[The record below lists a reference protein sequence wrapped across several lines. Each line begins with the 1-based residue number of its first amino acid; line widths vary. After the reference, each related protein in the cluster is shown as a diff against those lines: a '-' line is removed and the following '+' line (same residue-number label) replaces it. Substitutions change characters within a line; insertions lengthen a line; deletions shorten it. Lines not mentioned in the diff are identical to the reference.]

1 LPLDGALQT
10 AQPKLREGLRGI
22 LFQRWVYV
30 STGIIRI
37 LLMLRVVLVCRKT
50 ALMHAAENNRV
61 PIATALIDA
70 GADLNSKTGDGC
82 AYFHARKCCFAFP
95 PGAREDQR
103 LRACHCRDFSLII
116 ALEKGHLEMAKLLLL
131 RGADV
136 KLQRSTG
143 YYSRRCAPTGL
154 PESSSLWPCRRCSN
168 DYVVL

>member
-1 LPLDGALQT
+1 MNFVAMLQCDVLTFLT
-10 AQPKLREGLRGI
+10 A
-22 LFQRWVYV
+22 FF
-30 STGIIRI
+30 RI
-37 LLMLRVVLVCRKT
+37 LLILRVVLVCRKT
-50 ALMHAAENNRV
+50 ALVHAVENDGL

-70 GADLNSKTGDGC
+70 GADLNAKTRDGC
-82 AYFHARKCCFAFP
+82 ADFHARKCWFALT

-103 LRACHCRDFSLII
+103 LRACRCRGFSLII

-154 PESSSLWPCRRCSN
+154 PESSSLWPCRRRSN
-168 DYVVL
+168 DHVVLQPDCCALGCA